1 MNILKMDRAKGKTT
15 KLIKESNRKWLYIVC
30 VDHQRADNIA
40 RMARRMK
47 IDIPYPITVN
57 ELPVRSRFIE
67 EVLIDDIED
76 VLYRII
82 GKHIATATTSC
93 KITSR

>member
-1 MNILKMDRAKGKTT
+1 
-15 KLIKESNRKWLYIVC
+15 
-30 VDHQRADNIA
+30 
-40 RMARRMK
+40 MK